1 MDYKSFIKQTVSCF
15 SLEWIESIEDLILG
29 RFIFYSFI
37 SKEEIT
43 GNVLAEKLSDYFEKV
58 EIKTGK
64 TFDKLLSLYMTNLDL
79 MVGRNIADTPKPKK
93 GNDIDVVVPRTRKY
107 YEKALS
113 FMSQVPTVRSLTDY
127 TRLMM
132 CLYSAIISNEH
143 KTIRNFDYSIDCLDI
158 DKILYS
164 MEKEV
169 SFGILQKSKSMFNF
183 SDIYSTDAATFVL
196 LVIMLT
202 MIKNEEVKDNY

>member
-64 TFDKLLSLYMTNLDL
+64 TFDKLLSLYM
-79 MVGRNIADTPKPKK
+79 IYPA
-93 GNDIDVVVPRTRKY
+93 
-107 YEKALS
+107 ALS
-113 FMSQVPTVRSLTDY
+113 SLSH
-127 TRLMM
+127 L
-132 CLYSAIISNEH
+132 ISVGVITKFIGAAAPSN
-143 KTIRNFDYSIDCLDI
+143 
-158 DKILYS
+158 IL
-164 MEKEV
+164 E
-169 SFGILQKSKSMFNF
+169 
-183 SDIYSTDAATFVL
+183 
-196 LVIMLT
+196 
-202 MIKNEEVKDNY
+202 